1 MIVRGTTFCASLIL
15 SASLAFPQASEIA
28 NRLGLGGQSALSNS
42 RVASGLKEALRVG
55 AEKSVSIA
63 GQRDGF
69 FANQAIKILMPKNL
83 RTVEKGLRMMGYG
96 PKVDDFI
103 LSMNRAAEA
112 ASPSAKKIFADAI
125 VAMTF
130 DDARKILSGGNTAAT
145 DYFRNKTTDQ
155 LTAAF
160 RPTVDK
166 MMKENGVTE
175 KYDAMLGQAN
185 SIPFMKSQKLDIN
198 QYVVSKTLGGLF
210 YLLGQEETQIR
221 KDPAARTTSLLK
233 EVFKK

>member
-1 MIVRGTTFCASLIL
+1 MIIRGTALCASLLL

-28 NRLGLGGQSALSNS
+28 KRLGLGGQNSSSNS
-42 RVASGLKEALRVG
+42 KVASGLKEALRVG
-55 AEKSVSIA
+55 TEKSVSIA
-63 GQRDGF
+63 GRHDGF
-69 FANQAIKILMPKNL
+69 FANQAIKILLPKNL

-112 ASPSAKKIFADAI
+112 ASPSAKKIFGDAI
-125 VAMTF
+125 LAMTF
-130 DDARKILSGGNTAAT
+130 DDARKILSGGDTAAT
-145 DYFRNKTTDQ
+145 DYFKSKTTDQ

-160 RPTVDK
+160 RPTVDQ

-175 KYDAMLGQAN
+175 KYDTMLGHAA
-185 SIPFMKSQKLDIN
+185 SIPFMKTEKLDIN
-198 QYVVSKTLGGLF
+198 QYVVSKTLDGLF
-210 YLLGQEETQIR
+210 YLLGQEETKIR

-233 EVFKK
+233 EVFKR